1 MQDKTFTD
9 GLWVQAYEELRV
21 LASRYLSRQGQ
32 GFTLGPTEIV
42 HEAFLHL
49 IEHGRNDWTDVT
61 HLRAIATCKMWQII
75 VDYLKRRRAAK
86 RGGLVRHRTS
96 LESQRDI
103 GEPDAGIRGWKRTPL
118 DLVTIEWHDRNV
130 DLLDLADALDD
141 LAAES
146 RRLRDVVKLH
156 WFGGLTH
163 AEVAQVLGLSAST
176 VEKDFRYALAW
187 LNRRLQGATPY
198 DG

>member
-21 LASRYLSRQGQ
+21 LAGRYLSRQGP
-32 GFTLGPTEIV
+32 GFTLGPTEVV

-49 IEHGRNDWTDVT
+49 IEHGRNDWTGLT

-86 RGGLVRHRTS
+86 RGGQVRCRNCLEAPQVTS
-96 LESQRDI
+96 ES
-103 GEPDAGIRGWKRTPL
+103 DAGFRGWKRAPL
-118 DLVTIEWHDRNV
+118 DVVTIEWHDRDI
-130 DLLDLADALDD
+130 DLLDLADALHD
-141 LAAES
+141 LAREN
-146 RRLRDVVKLH
+146 RRLRLVVKLH

-163 AEVAQVLGLSAST
+163 AEVAQELGLSAST
-176 VEKDFRYALAW
+176 AEKDFRYALAW
-187 LNRRLQGATPY
+187 LNRRLQRTAPHV
-198 DG
+198 D